1 MRDAHFPIFGSAYFF
16 CKNSC
21 SILRTPLLLLDE
33 LFLNEREIYMNE
45 KLTWKNLFFIG
56 SMLFG
61 LFFGAGNLIFPVF
74 LGQQAGRNVL
84 LAIIG
89 LLITG
94 VGLPL
99 LGVASMGL
107 TGSNSVFDLAGKVN
121 RPFAYVF
128 TILLYLT
135 MGPLFAIPR
144 LATISFQL
152 GIAPFVAPKQQ
163 NFVLLIFSAIF
174 FLITFLLARK
184 PSKLM
189 TYVGKWLTPIFL
201 ILLGILVV
209 AAFVKPMGNL
219 NLLPQG
225 QYANNPVLTGFT
237 EGYNTMDAL
246 ASLAFGV
253 VVIDTIKS
261 LGVKNPSQIAKDT
274 IKSGLISVILM
285 GVIYTFLALIGTMS
299 VNKLPLAANGGITLA
314 QVFHYY
320 FGSFGSILLAL
331 IAIIACL
338 KTSIGLASA
347 FGETATEMF
356 PKFNYQIVLT
366 VATGLSFLVANIGL
380 TKLINYSTPVL
391 MFLYPMAMILILIA
405 VMKPIVGESKVVFGL
420 TALFTVV
427 PALFAGI
434 NALPKN
440 LHSNNL
446 VHQVLLWNN
455 HLPLATM
462 SLGWVVPALIGLII
476 GVVISK
482 FSRE

>member
-1 MRDAHFPIFGSAYFF
+1 MKS
-16 CKNSC
+16 
-21 SILRTPLLLLDE
+21 
-33 LFLNEREIYMNE
+33 

-74 LGQQAGRNVL
+74 LGQQAGSNVF

-99 LGVASMGL
+99 LGVASMGM

-121 RPFAYVF
+121 RPYAYVF
-128 TILLYLT
+128 TILLYVT

-152 GIAPFVAPKQQ
+152 GIAPFIGKGHQT
-163 NFVLLIFSAIF
+163 FFLLIFSAIF
-174 FLITFLLARK
+174 FIVTWFLSRK
-184 PSKLM
+184 PSELM

-201 ILLGILVV
+201 VLLGILVV
-209 AAFVKPMGNL
+209 TAFIKPMGNL
-219 NLLPQG
+219 NAVPQG
-225 QYANNPVLTGFT
+225 QYAQSPVLTGFT

-261 LGVKNPSQIAKDT
+261 LGVTHPGQIAKDT

-285 GVIYTFLALIGTMS
+285 GIIYTFLALIGTMS
-299 VNKLPLAANGGITLA
+299 VAKLPLASNGGVTLA
-314 QVFHYY
+314 QVFNYY
-320 FGSFGSILLAL
+320 FGSFGSLLLAL

-338 KTSIGLASA
+338 KTSIGLTSA
-347 FGETATEMF
+347 FGETAEEMF
-356 PKFNYQIVLT
+356 PKFNYQATLIGVGIV
-366 VATGLSFLVANIGL
+366 SFLVANIGL

-391 MFLYPMAMILILIA
+391 MFLYPLAMVLIIIA
-405 VMKPIVGESKVVFGL
+405 VLTPVIGESKWIFGI
-420 TALFTVV
+420 TTLFTVI
-427 PALFAGI
+427 PALFAGMD
-434 NALPKN
+434 ALPTYLKEN
-440 LHSNNL
+440 SFVQQILTING
-446 VHQVLLWNN
+446 
-455 HLPLATM
+455 HLPLAQLG
-462 SLGWVVPALIGLII
+462 LGWVVPALIGLLV
-476 GVVISK
+476 GWTTSK
-482 FSRE
+482 TVKVNV

>member
-1 MRDAHFPIFGSAYFF
+1 
-16 CKNSC
+16 
-21 SILRTPLLLLDE
+21 
-33 LFLNEREIYMNE
+33 MNE

-61 LFFGAGNLIFPVF
+61 LFFGAGNLIFPVS
-74 LGQQAGRNVL
+74 LGQQAGRNVFY
-84 LAIIG
+84 AIIG

-99 LGVASMGL
+99 LGVASMGM

-121 RPFAYVF
+121 RPYAYIF

-135 MGPLFAIPR
+135 MGPFFAIPR

-152 GIAPFVAPKQQ
+152 GVAPFVGKSHQTLIL
-163 NFVLLIFSAIF
+163 VIFSAIF
-174 FLITFLLARK
+174 FIGTFLLSRK

-189 TYVGKWLTPIFL
+189 VYVGKWLTPIFL
-201 ILLGILVV
+201 VLLGILIV
-209 AAFVKPMGNL
+209 AAFIKPMGSL
-219 NLLPQG
+219 NVPPHG
-225 QYANNPVLTGFT
+225 QYAKSPVLTGFT

-261 LGVKNPSQIAKDT
+261 LGVKHPGQIAKDT

-285 GVIYTFLALIGTMS
+285 GIIYAFLALIGTMS
-299 VNKLPLAANGGITLA
+299 INKLPLATNGGVTLA
-314 QVFHYY
+314 QVFNYY
-320 FGSFGSILLAL
+320 FGSFGSLLLAL

-338 KTSIGLASA
+338 KTSIGLTSA
-347 FGETATEMF
+347 FGETAKEMF
-356 PKFNYQIVLT
+356 PKFNYQTILIVAGT
-366 VATGLSFLVANIGL
+366 VSFLVANIGL

-391 MFLYPMAMILILIA
+391 MFLYPLAMVLIIIA
-405 VMKPIVGESKVVFGL
+405 VFTPVIGDSKWIFGV
-420 TALFTVV
+420 TTLFTLI

-434 NALPKN
+434 EALPKALKQN
-440 LHSNNL
+440 GL
-446 VHQVLLWNN
+446 VEQLLTWNS
-455 HLPLATM
+455 HLPLAQM

-476 GVVISK
+476 GFGISK
-482 FSRE
+482 FKKTE

>member
-1 MRDAHFPIFGSAYFF
+1 
-16 CKNSC
+16 
-21 SILRTPLLLLDE
+21 
-33 LFLNEREIYMNE
+33 MNE
-45 KLTWKNLFFIG
+45 KLTWRNLFFIG

-74 LGQQAGRNVL
+74 LGQQAGSNVFG
-84 LAIIG
+84 AIIG

-99 LGVASMGL
+99 LGVASMGM
-107 TGSNSVFDLAGKVN
+107 TGSNSVFDLAEKVN
-121 RPFAYVF
+121 RPFAYIF

-152 GIAPFVAPKQQ
+152 GLAPFIGKNHQS
-163 NFVLLIFSAIF
+163 FVLLIFSALF
-174 FLITFLLARK
+174 FGVTFWLARK

-209 AAFVKPMGNL
+209 TAFIKPMGSL
-219 NLLPQG
+219 NVTPQG
-225 QYANNPVLTGFT
+225 QYVDHAVLSGFT

-261 LGVKNPSQIAKDT
+261 LGVKHPQQIAKDT
-274 IKSGLISVILM
+274 IKSGLISVVLM
-285 GVIYTFLALIGTMS
+285 GIIYAFLALIGTMS
-299 VNKLPLAANGGITLA
+299 VNKFPLAANGGVTLA
-314 QVFHYY
+314 QVFNYY
-320 FGSFGSILLAL
+320 FGSFGSLLLAL

-338 KTSIGLASA
+338 KTSIGLTSA

-356 PKFNYQIVLT
+356 PKFNYQAVL
-366 VATGLSFLVANIGL
+366 AFAIGLSFLVANIGL

-391 MFLYPMAMILILIA
+391 MFLYPLAIVLIIISVLN
-405 VMKPIVGESKVVFGL
+405 PIIGESKWLFGI
-420 TALFTVV
+420 TTLFTLI
-427 PALFAGI
+427 PAFFAGI
-434 NALPKN
+434 AALPKVMQ
-440 LHSNNL
+440 SGL
-446 VHQVLLWNN
+446 VQQILVWNDY
-455 HLPLATM
+455 LPLSQL
-462 SLGWVVPALIGLII
+462 SLGWVVPALCGLLL
-476 GVVISK
+476 GFVISRFK
-482 FSRE
+482 REK

>member
-1 MRDAHFPIFGSAYFF
+1 
-16 CKNSC
+16 
-21 SILRTPLLLLDE
+21 
-33 LFLNEREIYMNE
+33 MNE
-45 KLTWKNLFFIG
+45 KLTWRNLFFIG

-61 LFFGAGNLIFPVF
+61 LFFGAGNLIFPVY
-74 LGQQAGRNVL
+74 LGQQAGSNVFG
-84 LAIIG
+84 AIVG

-99 LGVASMGL
+99 LGVASMGM
-107 TGSNSVFDLAGKVN
+107 TGSNSVFDLAERVN
-121 RPFAYVF
+121 RPFAYIF

-152 GIAPFVAPKQQ
+152 GLAPFIDKGHQSMT
-163 NFVLLIFSAIF
+163 LLVFSALF
-174 FLITFLLARK
+174 FCLTFWLARK

-209 AAFVKPMGNL
+209 TAFIKPMGSL
-219 NLLPQG
+219 NVVPQG
-225 QYANNPVLTGFT
+225 QYVNHSVLSGFT

-261 LGVKNPSQIAKDT
+261 LGVKRPQQIAKDT

-285 GVIYTFLALIGTMS
+285 GIIYAFLALIGTMS
-299 VNKLPLAANGGITLA
+299 VNKFSLAVNGGVTLA
-314 QVFHYY
+314 QVFNYY
-320 FGSFGSILLAL
+320 FGSFGSLLLAL

-338 KTSIGLASA
+338 KTSIGLTSA

-356 PKFNYQIVLT
+356 PKFKYQAVLGF
-366 VATGLSFLVANIGL
+366 AIGLSFLVANIGL

-391 MFLYPMAMILILIA
+391 MFLYPLAIVLIIISVLNPLI
-405 VMKPIVGESKVVFGL
+405 GESKWLFGI
-420 TALFTVV
+420 TILFTLV
-427 PALFAGI
+427 PAFFAGI
-434 NALPKN
+434 AALPREMQN
-440 LHSNNL
+440 GFIQ
-446 VHQVLLWNN
+446 QVLTWNN
-455 HLPLATM
+455 YLPLSQL
-462 SLGWVVPALIGLII
+462 SLGWVMPALVGLILGFI
-476 GVVISK
+476 V
-482 FSRE
+482 SRIVRD

>member
-1 MRDAHFPIFGSAYFF
+1 
-16 CKNSC
+16 
-21 SILRTPLLLLDE
+21 
-33 LFLNEREIYMNE
+33 MNE

-74 LGQQAGRNVL
+74 LGQQAGKNVFY
-84 LAIIG
+84 AIIG

-99 LGVASMGL
+99 LGVASMGM
-107 TGSNSVFDLAGKVN
+107 TGSNSVFDLAEKVN
-121 RPFAYVF
+121 RPYAYIF

-135 MGPLFAIPR
+135 MGPFFAIPR
-144 LATISFQL
+144 LATISYQL
-152 GIAPFVAPKQQ
+152 GIAPFVSKNQQ
-163 NFVLLIFSAIF
+163 SLFLLIFSAIF
-174 FLITFLLARK
+174 FIGTFLLSRK

-201 ILLGILVV
+201 ILLGVLVV
-209 AAFVKPMGNL
+209 TAFAKPMGGL
-219 NLLPQG
+219 DSLPQG
-225 QYANNPVLTGFT
+225 HYASDPILTGFT

-261 LGVKNPSQIAKDT
+261 LGVKHPGQIAKDT
-274 IKSGLISVILM
+274 IKSGLISVVLM
-285 GVIYTFLALIGTMS
+285 GIIYMFLALIGTMS
-299 VNKLPLAANGGITLA
+299 VNKLPLAPNGGVTLA
-314 QVFHYY
+314 QVFNYY
-320 FGSFGSILLAL
+320 FGSFGSLLLAL

-338 KTSIGLASA
+338 KTSIGLTSA
-347 FGETATEMF
+347 FGETAKEMF
-356 PKFNYQIVLT
+356 PRFNYQAILIV
-366 VATGLSFLVANIGL
+366 AIGLSFIVANIGL
-380 TKLINYSTPVL
+380 TRLINYSTPVL
-391 MFLYPMAMILILIA
+391 MFLYPLAMVLILIS
-405 VMKPIVGESKVVFGL
+405 VFTPLIGDSKWIFGM
-420 TALFTVV
+420 TTLFTMI

-440 LHSNNL
+440 LKNNEFVSWIL
-446 VHQVLLWNN
+446 NLNN

-476 GVVISK
+476 GWL
-482 FSRE
+482 FSRFSRK